1 MTYVT
6 TTGRIHTLSGHVS
19 SSQNVP
25 REPRRSTARRALVF
39 LAGFAAGVMLASMLF
54 VVTAEA
60 QTIETAHGEA
70 EVDIAASS
78 VTYTLHGEAVT
89 LPRDIV
95 AAAQIPRAQYA
106 LWDLDMLLTLADR
119 QGVELA
125 YMSADDLVAMLD
137 SVTVLAESRMAE
149 IEDLSAAIAQAES
162 ERDAAVARAERV
174 DELEATLA
182 AVRERAQAALDVL
195 RRQ

>member
-1 MTYVT
+1 MTHIT
-6 TTGRIHTLSGHVS
+6 TTGRIHTLSDHVS
-19 SSQNVP
+19 SSQYAP
-25 REPRRSTARRALVF
+25 REPRRTARRALVF
-39 LAGFAAGVMLASMLF
+39 LAGFAVGVMLASMLF
-54 VVTAEA
+54 VATAEA
-60 QTIETAHGEA
+60 QTIETARGEA
-70 EVDIAASS
+70 EIDIAASS

-119 QGVELA
+119 QGVQLT
-125 YMSADDLVAMLD
+125 YMTADDLLATLD
-137 SVTVLAESRMAE
+137 SLTALAEARMAE
-149 IEDLSAAIAQAES
+149 IGGLRAALAEA
-162 ERDAAVARAERV
+162 EADRDAALERAERA

-195 RRQ
+195 RRR